1 MSMRRP
7 THPGEKILLKTR
19 PQFISTLESAFIRLI
34 ILLLLLYFFTAI
46 IGLFAAIQGKIDY
59 LTTVPFVQYSTYV
72 LLIIIAV
79 LFFWILWNFLSW
91 RSTWYTVTTQRVQIK
106 SGVLSTKSVYIHFNK
121 MQDIEVTQS
130 LVQRISS
137 SGDIEIFGGRDK
149 TNLILE
155 DIPKPNQVEDLINQ
169 RIEVL
174 SREPESRTSQRNERY
189 NDERF

>member
-34 ILLLLLYFFTAI
+34 ILLLLLYFFTAL
-46 IGLFAAIQGKIDY
+46 IGLFAAIQGKINY

>member
-34 ILLLLLYFFTAI
+34 ILLLLLYFFTALI
-46 IGLFAAIQGKIDY
+46 SLFAAIQGRIAY

-72 LLIIIAV
+72 LILIIAI
-79 LFFWILWNFLSW
+79 LFFWILWNFMSW

-130 LVQRISS
+130 LIQRISS
-137 SGDIEIFGGRDK
+137 SGDIEIFGGRDR

-155 DIPKPNQVEDLINQ
+155 DIPKPNEVEDLINQ
-169 RIEVL
+169 RIEAL
-174 SREPESRTSQRNERY
+174 NREPESRGPSRRDRY
-189 NDERF
+189 DDDRF

>member
-34 ILLLLLYFFTAI
+34 ILLLLLYFFTALI
-46 IGLFAAIQGKIDY
+46 SLFAAIQGQIAY

-72 LLIIIAV
+72 LILIIAV

-91 RSTWYTVTTQRVQIK
+91 RATWYTVTSQRVQIK

-137 SGDIEIFGGRDK
+137 SGDIEIFGGRDR

-155 DIPKPNQVEDLINQ
+155 DIPKPNEVENLINQ
-169 RIEVL
+169 RIEAL
-174 SREPESRTSQRNERY
+174 SREPESRGSYKRDRY
-189 NDERF
+189 DDDRF